1 MRLFVSNFRKIVI
14 VWSLVG
20 FSPHWI
26 LYSMISENPI
36 STLLCRIRTDPD
48 TVNFLELFIMF
59 PGKDSSI
66 LLRYHPCAVI
76 KTSGDQYRLRQIG
89 LAYDGCHLLTYILY
103 LYYQNNCLFARITF
117 RQTSGTNTCPIY
129 PHCQFCRIS
138 LVRATMLVYNCI
150 KSKYY
155 GIKHH
160 L

>member
-1 MRLFVSNFRKIVI
+1 MRLFVSNFHKIVI
-14 VWSLVG
+14 VWSLPG

-103 LYYQNNCLFARITF
+103 LYFIRTIVYLPEELFDKHQEPT
-117 RQTSGTNTCPIY
+117 
-129 PHCQFCRIS
+129 
-138 LVRATMLVYNCI
+138 LVRYIPTASFAEYLWLELLCLYITI
-150 KSKYY
+150 
-155 GIKHH
+155 
-160 L
+160 